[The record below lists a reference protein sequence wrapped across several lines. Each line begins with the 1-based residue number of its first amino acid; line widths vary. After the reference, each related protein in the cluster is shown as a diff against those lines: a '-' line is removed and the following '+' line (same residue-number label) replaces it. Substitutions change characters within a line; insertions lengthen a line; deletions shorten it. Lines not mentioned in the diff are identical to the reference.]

1 MGVVSTELL
10 NIYLESFRL
19 GVGNNKGVCHTL
31 TGNHTEDR
39 SMSLGGAS
47 LSLLSTLGFVLVSFP
62 TAKLHLIQLH
72 FAIKGDRVI
81 LCEEGTHLVEYEPR
95 CLLTSIQVTG

>member
-1 MGVVSTELL
+1 MRLL
-10 NIYLESFRL
+10 TNLTRL
-19 GVGNNKGVCHTL
+19 LVHILGFPYHR
-31 TGNHTEDR
+31 HTEDGCLR
-39 SMSLGGAS
+39 LSAS
-47 LSLLSTLGFVLVSFP
+47 ALSLLGFLAIVLVGFP
-62 TAKLHLIQLH
+62 SAEVHLIQLH